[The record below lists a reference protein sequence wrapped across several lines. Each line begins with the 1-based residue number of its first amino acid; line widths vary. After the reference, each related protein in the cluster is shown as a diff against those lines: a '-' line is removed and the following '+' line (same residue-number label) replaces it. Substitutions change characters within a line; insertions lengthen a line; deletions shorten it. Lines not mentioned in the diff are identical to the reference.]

1 MKSLILVLSLIL
13 ALFGCGQNPA
23 PQPAGG
29 PETVRLALNW
39 FPEAEH
45 GGFYAAQVHGYFEK
59 EGIKVEI
66 VAGGP
71 DAPVIQRVA
80 TGSVE
85 FGVCNADD
93 VLNARAQQAP
103 VVALLAPYQTNPRC
117 IMVHAGTG
125 ITQIDQLQNLT
136 IGLSQRPAFSHYLR
150 KKFPLTGVKI
160 VPYPGN
166 VTQFLM
172 DPTFA
177 QQAYV
182 FSEPFV
188 ARKQGA
194 DPRVLMVSETGFN
207 PYASVLITTEQA
219 IAQHPKAVAAVVRA
233 CAAGWAHY
241 LREPEPT
248 NQQIHQL
255 NPEMDLDILAY
266 GVEQSRP
273 LVLVPGQPLG
283 GMTLERWQTLLAQ
296 MTEAELIEAGA
307 VKAEEAF
314 TTRFLP

>member
-1 MKSLILVLSLIL
+1 MKTLTL
-13 ALFGCGQNPA
+13 ALCGLLTLAGCGDKPA

-29 PETVRLALNW
+29 PEAVRLALNW

-45 GGFYAAQVHGYFEK
+45 GGFYAAQVHGYYQQQ
-59 EGIKVEI
+59 GVQVEI
-66 VAGGP
+66 LAGGP

-80 TGSVE
+80 TGAVE
-85 FGVCNADD
+85 FGVTNADD

-103 VVALLAPYQTNPRC
+103 VVALLAPYQINPRC

-125 ITQIDQLQNLT
+125 ITRIDQLRDLT
-136 IGLSQRPAFSHYLR
+136 MGLSQRPAFSHYLR
-150 KKFPLTGVKI
+150 KKFALTGVQI

-172 DPTFA
+172 DPRFA

-182 FSEPFV
+182 FSEPFI

-194 DPRVLMVSETGFN
+194 DPRVLMVADTGFN

-219 IAQHPKAVAAVVRA
+219 IAQHPQTVAAMVRA
-233 CAAGWAHY
+233 CAAGWEHY

-273 LVLVPGQPLG
+273 LVLIPGQPLG
-283 GMTLERWQTLLAQ
+283 GMTLERWQTLLQQ
-296 MTEAELIEAGA
+296 MTEAELIEAGT